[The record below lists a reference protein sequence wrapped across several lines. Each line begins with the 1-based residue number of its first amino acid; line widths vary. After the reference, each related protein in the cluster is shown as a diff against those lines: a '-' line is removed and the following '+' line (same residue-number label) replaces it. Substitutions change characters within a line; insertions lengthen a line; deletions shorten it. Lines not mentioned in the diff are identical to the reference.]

1 DTGLYVQLTLA
12 DDCKLH
18 RLLVGQDK
26 SKIVPSV
33 AIRQDVRGKLMD
45 AKVAKNEWI
54 ASLRGIMQ
62 NIVRNGIN
70 EESVN
75 AISQIFDWVDGFNKR
90 YEVHN
95 SGTKNPQ
102 FDDFMKEVANFVKE
116 LVATV
121 HTSGDVWPQ
130 RVLCATHF
138 ISCLF
143 KRWSFVTLTSTSW
156 FSWGDSHFHQALL
169 ACRDQ
174 FARALER
181 SGGRMDLYLN
191 RLSDQSLRLL
201 MKQLEMLASREEAY
215 ARELPYVR
223 LLEMAI
229 AVSGRLRKELPLWES
244 KVGDPENK
252 FFNLD
257 AWMKL
262 SPRSLNM
269 LSIVEHC

>member
-1 DTGLYVQLTLA
+1 
-12 DDCKLH
+12 
-18 RLLVGQDK
+18 
-26 SKIVPSV
+26 
-33 AIRQDVRGKLMD
+33 
-45 AKVAKNEWI
+45 
-54 ASLRGIMQ
+54 
-62 NIVRNGIN
+62 
-70 EESVN
+70 
-75 AISQIFDWVDGFNKR
+75 
-90 YEVHN
+90 
-95 SGTKNPQ
+95 
-102 FDDFMKEVANFVKE
+102 
-116 LVATV
+116 
-121 HTSGDVWPQ
+121 
-130 RVLCATHF
+130 
-138 ISCLF
+138 
-143 KRWSFVTLTSTSW
+143 
-156 FSWGDSHFHQALL
+156 
-169 ACRDQ
+169 
-174 FARALER
+174 
-181 SGGRMDLYLN
+181 MDLYLN